1 MVVSYKLNYNWGA
14 PRCRKAWFLKSSH
27 QNAGVQL
34 ELFPS
39 TKKLGTWWDLS
50 QKMVGFTRWGIK
62 NTKLL
67 DDWCSPALS
76 QETWGYWYLV
86 GGWAY
91 PLKTDGLRQ
100 LGWWHS
106 QLNGKVIKF
115 MFQTTSQILL
125 TNKQWLVDGFSWLI
139 LWVKTQPD
147 FSLRISWEY
156 GMEPRAIAA
165 IPSCNQTWQWKSAD
179 FKMMFPL
186 RAPFVGFHLLRGW
199 LPKGTMWAPK
209 RYKLVYKPH

>member
-1 MVVSYKLNYNWGA
+1 MRVFNWN
-14 PRCRKAWFLKSSH
+14 CSL
-27 QNAGVQL
+27 QL
-34 ELFPS
+34 
-39 TKKLGTWWDLS
+39 KKLGTWWDLS

-115 MFQTTSQILL
+115 MFQTTNQILL

-186 RAPFVGFHLLRGW
+186 RAPFVGFHCYVADYQRVQCGPPNVINW
-199 LPKGTMWAPK
+199 FINPINYS
-209 RYKLVYKPH
+209 YKYHKP